1 MEKEGWLRRHSQEP
15 PRAMEQKITFK
26 ELGSFPEIFL
36 VPRFETIDNIFPV
49 GNFYKSVIAMCFT
62 FGVRV
67 CIQRLHQCINLLRD
81 QASGARETIPEESQ
95 FLYWYLIYMI
105 RS

>member
-1 MEKEGWLRRHSQEP
+1 MAEKTTQLQIWAILMEKEGWLRRHGQEP

-67 CIQRLHQCINLLRD
+67 CTEIT
-81 QASGARETIPEESQ
+81 SM
-95 FLYWYLIYMI
+95 Y
-105 RS
+105 